1 MCVVLFGLLGLRL
14 LFYPKRFDMSIG
26 LSERDIA
33 PWRNKVEVCVRLFD
47 LGKNKLQ
54 ILVFVKNLCGDVCY
68 AVQAARF
75 KTVFLA
81 RMFQYAN
88 WVK

>member
-1 MCVVLFGLLGLRL
+1 M
-14 LFYPKRFDMSIG
+14 
-26 LSERDIA
+26 
-33 PWRNKVEVCVRLFD
+33 CVRLFD